1 MHQMLLKLLLLWGK
15 CVSVM
20 CFSEFNWTKKK
31 VCMQSIFKE
40 GIEGIQR
47 PQAFLWATKLS
58 LATKVQW
65 IPTAYWCF
73 HMLVLCTEQYWITM
87 FMQYPLLMIQFVSV
101 KVFMTAVLD
110 LRKTFLASKQHVQLN
125 RNKI

>member
-1 MHQMLLKLLLLWGK
+1 
-15 CVSVM
+15 
-20 CFSEFNWTKKK
+20 
-31 VCMQSIFKE
+31 MQSIFKE

-47 PQAFLWATKLS
+47 PQAFLLATKLS
-58 LATKVQW
+58 LATTV
-65 IPTAYWCF
+65 
-73 HMLVLCTEQYWITM
+73 
-87 FMQYPLLMIQFVSV
+87 FMQYPLVIIQFVSV

>member
-1 MHQMLLKLLLLWGK
+1 
-15 CVSVM
+15 
-20 CFSEFNWTKKK
+20 
-31 VCMQSIFKE
+31 MQSIFKE

-47 PQAFLWATKLS
+47 PQAFLLATKLS

-65 IPTAYWCF
+65 ILTAYWCF

-87 FMQYPLLMIQFVSV
+87 FMQYPLLIIQFVSV